1 MSFSAVVK
9 EELSKLNIFNNIE
22 FVKAE
27 LFGYLLT
34 SNANYINNKI
44 EFITENQFNIERFY
58 KILFK
63 LDINYEPEIQGK
75 NFKAVISK
83 KNEITKM
90 FENFELFNNK
100 EILRGVFLGSGSITE
115 PGKAY
120 HLEIIFNSKEN
131 AEMVKTICELKDIR
145 IKLLKSKEKFYLY
158 LKDGEE
164 ISKFLAFIGANKS
177 VLSFEEIRVMK
188 EMKNN
193 INRKV
198 NCETANLNKIV
209 DASLSQ
215 IEDIKYLIAKNKFEE
230 LSPEV
235 KEVAIARLEHP
246 EEPLKD
252 LAKYLSDFVGKSG
265 INYRLKKIHD
275 YAEELRK
282 EEKYK

>member
-1 MSFSAVVK
+1 MSFSAEVK

-22 FVKAE
+22 FAKAE

-34 SNANYINNKI
+34 SNANYIENKV

-63 LDINYEPEIQGK
+63 LNIDYEPEMQGK
-75 NFKAVISK
+75 NFKSVISK
-83 KNEITKM
+83 KDEIIKM
-90 FENFELFNNK
+90 FEKFDLLNDK
-100 EILRGVFLGSGSITE
+100 EIVRGSFLGSGSITE
-115 PGKAY
+115 PEKAY

-131 AEMVKTICELKDIR
+131 AEMVKTICELKNIMM
-145 IKLLKSKEKFYLY
+145 KLLESKEKFYLY

-177 VLSFEEIRVMK
+177 VLSFEEVRVMK

-209 DASLSQ
+209 DAALSQ
-215 IEDIKYLIAKNKFEE
+215 IEDIKYLMEKNKFEE
-230 LSPEV
+230 LTSEV
-235 KEVAIARLEHP
+235 KEVAIARIEHP
-246 EEPLKD
+246 EESLKD
-252 LAKYLSDFVGKSG
+252 LSKYLSNVVGKSG
-265 INYRLKKIHD
+265 INYRLKKIHEF
-275 YAEELRK
+275 AEELRK
-282 EEKYK
+282 EEQYK